1 MMSNRSLIIL
11 DEIGRGTGTI
21 DGISLAYSI
30 LKYLIESEFKPL
42 VLFITHYPSIHV
54 LEQEYPNQLVVNYH
68 MGYQEIK
75 IIHQERFRNHFYII
89 YVVVWLII
97 CMD

>member
-54 LEQEYPNQLVVNYH
+54 LEQEY
-68 MGYQEIK
+68 
-75 IIHQERFRNHFYII
+75 
-89 YVVVWLII
+89 LIN
-97 CMD
+97 